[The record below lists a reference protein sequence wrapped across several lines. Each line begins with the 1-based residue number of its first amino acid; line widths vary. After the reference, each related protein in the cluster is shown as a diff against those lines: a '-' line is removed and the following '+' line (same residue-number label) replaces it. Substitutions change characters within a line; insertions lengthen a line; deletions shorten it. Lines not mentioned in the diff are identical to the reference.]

1 MMKLSKNKK
10 TNAVLNE
17 ILLDLVNFDNFGEYE
32 EVRRYY
38 ESFKDFRDYNLFSYG
53 TCCSRLYN
61 DEIKDLYKE
70 YKSLKNS
77 SIERLIDI
85 YKNQVGFVARFYLS
99 NRDEILKVIK

>member
-38 ESFKDFRDYNLFSYG
+38 ESFKDFSDYNLYSYG

-61 DEIKDLYKE
+61 DEIKDLF
-70 YKSLKNS
+70 SLANNPPFDDHVNHQAK
-77 SIERLIDI
+77 ITDLDI
-85 YKNQVGFVARFYLS
+85 TL
-99 NRDEILKVIK
+99 